1 MGGGWWGLH
10 EDEGFETV
18 CSLSIKASKAIL
30 VEEHNNTMKLQMS
43 LTAGIKAF
51 LCNISEDM
59 LCKQMFFN
67 PPAKVATSKKRKEK
81 KLMFLLFRQLPGSS

>member
-1 MGGGWWGLH
+1 
-10 EDEGFETV
+10 
-18 CSLSIKASKAIL
+18 
-30 VEEHNNTMKLQMS
+30 MKLQMS

-59 LCKQMFFN
+59 QCKQMFFN
-67 PPAKVATSKKRKEK
+67 PSAKVGNRKEKK